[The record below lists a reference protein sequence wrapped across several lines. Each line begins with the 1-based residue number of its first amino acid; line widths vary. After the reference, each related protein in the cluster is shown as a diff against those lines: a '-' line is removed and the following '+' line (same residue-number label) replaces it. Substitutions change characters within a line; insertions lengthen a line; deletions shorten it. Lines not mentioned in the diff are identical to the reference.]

1 MIPGKE
7 RPDYGMDAPPVIRN
21 LLVAG
26 FGSIVLSFLV
36 AQFSWRAAPYV
47 AIFLLWMGP
56 WFILSGILMILSSR
70 FGKYRE
76 REHLV
81 DLLDLDG
88 SEHVLDVGC
97 GRGLILNEVA
107 SRLSSGKAVGIDIW
121 QASDLSGNS
130 PEVTLEN
137 ARREGVE
144 DRVEV
149 LSADVRELP
158 FEDASFDCITSSMCM
173 HNISSSEERAKALTE
188 IMRVLKPGGRF
199 AILDFRNS
207 KEYAEQLTKLGA
219 IDVKRSGLR
228 FKMYPPSRIV
238 TGTKPRI
245 DEGDET

>member
-1 MIPGKE
+1 MISRAN

-26 FGSIVLSFLV
+26 FGSIVLSFFV
-36 AQFSWRAAPYV
+36 AQMPWGPAVYIAFG
-47 AIFLLWMGP
+47 LLWMGP

-81 DLLDLDG
+81 DLLELG
-88 SEHVLDVGC
+88 GIEWVLDVGC

-107 SRLSSGKAVGIDIW
+107 SRLSTGKAVGIDIW

-130 PEVTLEN
+130 PEVTQEN

-149 LSADVRELP
+149 LSADVRDLP
-158 FEDASFDCITSSMCM
+158 FDDASFDCVTSSMCI
-173 HNISSSEERAKALTE
+173 HNIASSEERAKAMSE
-188 IMRVLKPGGRF
+188 IMRVLKPGGSF
-199 AILDFRNS
+199 AIMDFRNTQ
-207 KEYAEQLTKLGA
+207 EYVDQFKLLGA
-219 IDVKRSGLR
+219 LDVMRSGLR
-228 FKMYPPSRIV
+228 FRLYPPSRIV
-238 TGTKPRI
+238 TGIKPRF
-245 DEGDET
+245 EGGDET